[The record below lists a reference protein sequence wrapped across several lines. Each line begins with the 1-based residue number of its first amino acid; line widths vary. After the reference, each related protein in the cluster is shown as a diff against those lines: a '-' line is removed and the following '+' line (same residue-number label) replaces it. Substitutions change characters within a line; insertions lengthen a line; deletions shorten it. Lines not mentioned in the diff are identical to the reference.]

1 MPIAPAVIESI
12 RDRIDMAE
20 LVGQTVSLKRK
31 GQTGSYMGL
40 CPFHKEKTPSFSV
53 TPHKKIF
60 HCFGC
65 GEGGDCFRFVM
76 KTRGLTF
83 PAAVQELA
91 AMVGIEIEQRELTQE
106 EKRQR
111 RDRADAYEICA
122 EAADYYHSM
131 LLTTAEGKPALDYLK
146 KRGFNEETIKAFRLG
161 FAPAR
166 WNGVLQHL
174 QKKGYTSEHADKA
187 GLVRWKNSSKS
198 SGHCYDLFRGRV
210 MVPILDGSGK
220 VVAFGGRILES
231 LAGTSD
237 AVPKDPPK
245 YVNSSETEI
254 YKKSK
259 VLYGLSQARSTVQ
272 NNDRMLI
279 VEGYFD
285 VIALHQAGFQEAVA
299 TCGTALTDGHCRLI
313 RPLTRKVVALFD
325 SDEAGLRASEKSLP
339 MFIEAGIGARRLDL
353 GTAKDPDEF
362 IMQNGAEAFEDVLSN
377 SEPLFEL
384 CLRRKQDQNGPSPEG
399 KQKTV
404 EELASIMRLYESAAR
419 HTVVTRV
426 ASALGLPESVV
437 TEGLGRGRR
446 SAEPTVPRGA
456 NGDSGALWR
465 GNKALNHLFWL
476 LIHHRD
482 LVLPEISEQSP
493 EPDVISDYGPAKH
506 AFALLVKGH
515 TTTEVMDLVQ
525 EPGVRAV
532 LLAAASRVGLIPTEK
547 AAFAAR
553 QNLCTLQ
560 KEHVDRELV
569 SIDNEIRACN
579 ISDDESSYLRL
590 VKIRQALQK
599 RKDAI
604 RTRFVR

>member
-12 RDRIDMAE
+12 RERIDMVE

-65 GEGGDCFRFVM
+65 GEGGDCFRFIM
-76 KTRGLTF
+76 KTRGLNF

-91 AMVGIEIEQRELTQE
+91 GMVGIEIEQRELTQE
-106 EKRQR
+106 ERRQR
-111 RDRADAYEICA
+111 RERADAYEICS
-122 EAADYYHSM
+122 EAAHYYHSM

-146 KRGFNEETIKAFRLG
+146 GRGFTEETIKAFRLG

-174 QKKGYTSEHADKA
+174 QKKGYSVSHADKA
-187 GLVRWKNSSKS
+187 GLIRFK
-198 SGHCYDLFRGRV
+198 GDHAYDLFRGRV

-220 VVAFGGRILES
+220 VVAFGGRVLES
-231 LAGTSD
+231 LVGTSD

-259 VLYGLSQARSTVQ
+259 VLYGLSQALSAVR

-285 VIALHQAGFQEAVA
+285 VIALHQAGFAEAVA

-339 MFIEAGIGARRLDL
+339 MFIEAGIGARRLNL
-353 GTAKDPDEF
+353 GEAKDPDEF
-362 IMQNGAEAFEDVLSN
+362 IMKNGSSAFEDVLLN

-384 CLRRKQDQNGPSPEG
+384 ALRRKQEKNGASPEG

-404 EELASIMRLYESAAR
+404 EELMPIVRLYDSAAR
-419 HTVVTRV
+419 HAVVTRM
-426 ASALGLPESVV
+426 ASALGLSESVIQD
-437 TEGLGRGRR
+437 GIGRGRR
-446 SAEPTVPRGA
+446 SVEPTVPSGA
-456 NGDSGALWR
+456 NGAVGKIWR

-476 LIHHRD
+476 LIHHHEM
-482 LVLPEISEQSP
+482 VVPEILEQSP
-493 EPDVISDYGPAKH
+493 EPEVISDYGPAKH
-506 AFALLVKGH
+506 AFALLLKGRAV
-515 TTTEVMDLVQ
+515 TEVTDLVQ

-532 LLAAASRVGLIPTEK
+532 LVAAASRVGQITSDK

-553 QNLCTLQ
+553 QNLCTLE
-560 KEHVDRELV
+560 KEYVDRELV
-569 SIDNEIRACN
+569 SIDNKIRACN
-579 ISDDESSYLRL
+579 ISDDESSYLSL
-590 VKIRQALQK
+590 VKIRAALQK
-599 RKDAI
+599 RKDEI

>member
-12 RDRIDMAE
+12 RERIDMVE

-65 GEGGDCFRFVM
+65 GEGGDCFRFIM
-76 KTRGLTF
+76 KTRGLNF

-91 AMVGIEIEQRELTQE
+91 GMVGIEIEQRELTQE
-106 EKRQR
+106 EGRQR
-111 RDRADAYEICA
+111 RERADAYEICS
-122 EAADYYHSM
+122 EAAHYYHSM

-146 KRGFNEETIKAFRLG
+146 GRGFTEETIKAFRLG

-174 QKKGYTSEHADKA
+174 QKKGYSVSHADKA
-187 GLVRWKNSSKS
+187 GLIRFK
-198 SGHCYDLFRGRV
+198 GDHAYDLFRGRV

-220 VVAFGGRILES
+220 VVAFGGRVLES
-231 LAGTSD
+231 LVGTSD

-259 VLYGLSQARSTVQ
+259 VLYGLSQALSAVR

-285 VIALHQAGFQEAVA
+285 VIALHQAGFAEAVA

-339 MFIEAGIGARRLDL
+339 MFIEAGIGARRLNL
-353 GTAKDPDEF
+353 GEAKDPDEF
-362 IMQNGAEAFEDVLSN
+362 IMKNGSSAFEDVLLN

-384 CLRRKQDQNGPSPEG
+384 ALRRKQEKNGASPEG

-404 EELASIMRLYESAAR
+404 EELMPIVRLYDSAAR
-419 HTVVTRV
+419 HAVVTRM
-426 ASALGLPESVV
+426 ASALGLSESVIQD
-437 TEGLGRGRR
+437 GIGRGRR
-446 SAEPTVPRGA
+446 SVEPTVPSGA
-456 NGDSGALWR
+456 NGAVGKIWR

-476 LIHHRD
+476 LIHHHEM
-482 LVLPEISEQSP
+482 VVPEILEQSP
-493 EPDVISDYGPAKH
+493 EPEVISDYGPAKH
-506 AFALLVKGH
+506 AFALLLKGRAV
-515 TTTEVMDLVQ
+515 TEVTDLVQ

-532 LLAAASRVGLIPTEK
+532 LVAAASRVGQITSDK

-553 QNLCTLQ
+553 QNLCTLE
-560 KEHVDRELV
+560 KEYVDRELV
-569 SIDNEIRACN
+569 SIDNKIRACN
-579 ISDDESSYLRL
+579 ISDDESSYLSL
-590 VKIRQALQK
+590 VKIRAALQK
-599 RKDAI
+599 RKDEI